1 MNKSFKTKA
10 KTDLDLDEKG
20 NITRSKLPD
29 YFTARKEGS
38 EVKVQHD
45 KMTEEKKNKYLNYS
59 KWQVGHFMNYPQ

>member
-20 NITRSKLPD
+20 HIQIQRSKLPD

-45 KMTEEKKNKYLNYS
+45 KMTEEKKNKY
-59 KWQVGHFMNYPQ
+59 

>member
-29 YFTARKEGS
+29 YFTEKKEAS
-38 EVKVQHD
+38 EVKAHD
-45 KMTEEKKNKYLNYS
+45 KVIEEKKNKY
-59 KWQVGHFMNYPQ
+59 